1 MRIVTIFALSA
12 VTFAASIAASLAGPC
27 TAEINSMVIRIDA
40 ALKARV
46 AAGPTARQQGT
57 IAGRHVQPTPRSVA
71 AAEEKLGAIS
81 PETDQQVRNAMM
93 RAQAA
98 DEAGDSVACKEA
110 LVEVQRVIGP

>member
-46 AAGPTARQQGT
+46 AAGPEAQEQATK
-57 IAGRHVQPTPRSVA
+57 AGRHVQPTPRSIA
-71 AAEEKLGAIS
+71 AGEEKLGEMS
-81 PETDQQVRNAMM
+81 PETVAQARNAMV
-93 RAQAA
+93 RARAA
-98 DEAGDSVACKEA
+98 DEAGNNVACKEA
-110 LVEVQRVIGP
+110 LAEVQRLIGP

>member
-1 MRIVTIFALSA
+1 
-12 VTFAASIAASLAGPC
+12 
-27 TAEINSMVIRIDA
+27 MVIRIDA

-46 AAGPTARQQGT
+46 ASGPSAQQQG
-57 IAGRHVQPTPRSVA
+57 AVGGRHVQPTPRSVA
-71 AAEEKLGAIS
+71 AAEEKLGVIS